1 MKTINKSKNSISTA
15 KTSINTN
22 RSSKID
28 QLISVLPFWFNT
40 KPVVAVMRLEGVIG
54 KGGSMKSGLTISSLN
69 KLIEKMFKIE
79 RLDAVCLCIN
89 SPGGSPVQSELISK
103 RLTSLAKELGVP
115 IYSFVEDVA
124 ASGGY
129 WLACAGDKIFA
140 NKSSII
146 GSIGVISSGFGFHEA
161 IGKLGIERRVISEGK
176 NKSVLDPFQPAKSS
190 DIKLVKDLQKKIY
203 EHFIETVKEHRKGR
217 LTQTDEII
225 FNGEF
230 WTGQKA
236 LDYGLID
243 GIDDL
248 YSFIH
253 KKYGNEVKVEY
264 IENKQSWFKRKLG
277 MSNSKDTVQEL
288 TDTML
293 DRIEARFMAGKFDL
307 Y

>member
-1 MKTINKSKNSISTA
+1 MKTINKTKNSISTA
-15 KTSINTN
+15 KTPINTN

-79 RLDAVCLCIN
+79 RLDSVCLCIN

-161 IGKLGIERRVISEGK
+161 IGKMGIERRVIAEGK
-176 NKSVLDPFQPAKSS
+176 NKSVLDPFQPTKSS
-190 DIKLVKDLQKKIY
+190 DVKLVKDLQKKIY
-203 EHFIETVKEHRKGR
+203 EHFTETVKERRKGR

-264 IENKQSWFKRKLG
+264 IENKQSWFKKRLG
-277 MSNSKDTVQEL
+277 MSNAKDTVQEV
-288 TDTML
+288 TDAAF

>member
-161 IGKLGIERRVISEGK
+161 IGKLGIERRVIAEGK
-176 NKSVLDPFQPAKSS
+176 NKSVLDPFQPPKSS
-190 DIKLVKDLQKKIY
+190 DVKLVKDLQKKIY

>member
-54 KGGSMKSGLTISSLN
+54 KVGSMKSGLTISSLN

-161 IGKLGIERRVISEGK
+161 IGKLGIERRVIAEGK

-190 DIKLVKDLQKKIY
+190 DVKLVKDLQKKIY